1 MSFEKFKDID
11 LISNLN
17 QINDELFLAK
27 KRLTDL
33 TFEKKKNLLAKP
45 HLFIHLK
52 RRIAHLNFKK
62 SLIVNNKVWQ
72 KNSKSEL

>member
-33 TFEKKKNLLAKP
+33 TFEKKKIYWRNHIYLY
-45 HLFIHLK
+45 I
-52 RRIAHLNFKK
+52 
-62 SLIVNNKVWQ
+62 
-72 KNSKSEL
+72 